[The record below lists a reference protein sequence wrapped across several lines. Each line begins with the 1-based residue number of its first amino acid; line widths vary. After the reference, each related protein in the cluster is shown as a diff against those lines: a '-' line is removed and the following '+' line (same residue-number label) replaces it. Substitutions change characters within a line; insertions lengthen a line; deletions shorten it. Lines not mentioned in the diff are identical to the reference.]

1 MGLGPIPVRACWLFD
16 GNGRGDEG
24 REEGNQTYQEDGA
37 VPSCDPGWFST
48 ACVRGIETR
57 PEHPPDEASGKD
69 PVTKSSDHDAV
80 APMREEPGRSLL
92 KAHGVSVKRRA
103 LRYGRT
109 ATSAA
114 DPGVWSATMTAMPPE
129 LDRAGRSPL
138 HYAAL
143 QGDAELVAALIADG
157 ADVHLADSNGFTP
170 LHFAAQAQRD
180 AVARVLLAAGAP
192 VDAQDQY
199 GKTPLSVALFHVRD
213 GDGAVVRVL
222 LSAGA
227 DPEVENHYG
236 VSPRRLAETVANY
249 DLMRFFR

>member
-1 MGLGPIPVRACWLFD
+1 
-16 GNGRGDEG
+16 
-24 REEGNQTYQEDGA
+24 
-37 VPSCDPGWFST
+37 
-48 ACVRGIETR
+48 
-57 PEHPPDEASGKD
+57 
-69 PVTKSSDHDAV
+69 
-80 APMREEPGRSLL
+80 MRRCHRYTLIGSF
-92 KAHGVSVKRRA
+92 A
-103 LRYGRT
+103 LSP
-109 ATSAA
+109 SAA

-143 QGDAELVAALIADG
+143 HGDAELVAALIADG

-199 GKTPLSVALFHVRD
+199 GKTPLSVALFHLRD